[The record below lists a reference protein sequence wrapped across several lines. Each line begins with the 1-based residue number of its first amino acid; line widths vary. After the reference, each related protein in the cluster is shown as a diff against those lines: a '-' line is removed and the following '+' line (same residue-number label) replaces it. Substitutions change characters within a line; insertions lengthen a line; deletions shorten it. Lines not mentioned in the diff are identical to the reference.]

1 MKADA
6 ARTARTA
13 RTARAGRWH
22 DVPVNL
28 RPLTITLLAN
38 VFGSVALVV
47 LGVLLWLQNGVR
59 VAVLLSALGL
69 WLAVRAYWVGV
80 QADERTVRVKGLL
93 WSRTIPID
101 RIKRITTFP
110 AISWTAP
117 SGRTRWTPIYA
128 FTEFGGAIR
137 RVHAHNTQTTDQL
150 QQWVGRS

>member
-6 ARTARTA
+6 D
-13 RTARAGRWH
+13 RAGRWH

-28 RPLTITLLAN
+28 RPLMITRLAN
-38 VFGSVALVV
+38 LFGSVVLVI
-47 LGVLLWLQNGVR
+47 LGVGIWLEKDVR
-59 VAVLLSALGL
+59 LALLLSVLGL
-69 WLAVRAYWVGV
+69 WLTARAYGIGV
-80 QADERTVRVKGLL
+80 QADEQSIRVKGLL

-128 FTEFGGAIR
+128 FTEFGRPIR
-137 RVHAHNTQTTDQL
+137 RVQDRNTLTTEQL
-150 QQWVGRS
+150 QEWVGRER

>member
-6 ARTARTA
+6 D
-13 RTARAGRWH
+13 RAGRWH

-28 RPLTITLLAN
+28 RPLMITRLAN
-38 VFGSVALVV
+38 VFGSVVLAI
-47 LGVLLWLQNGVR
+47 LGVGIWLENDVR
-59 VAVLLSALGL
+59 AALLLSVLGL
-69 WLAVRAYWVGV
+69 WLTVRAYGIGV
-80 QADERTVRVKGLL
+80 QADEQSIRVKGLL

-128 FTEFGGAIR
+128 FTEFGRAIR
-137 RVHAHNTQTTDQL
+137 SVEDHNTLSTEQL
-150 QQWVGRS
+150 QEWVGRRR